1 MSKTSIIWITAILAI
16 IVLSALF
23 FPRAKMEVYMQRISR
38 GDIVNELSFSGMIKP
53 LREENF
59 FFTFEEGTVI
69 HLSRLGA
76 DVTKD
81 SYLFKIQS
89 RPAKNKLDLA
99 QLDMER
105 SRFAMKTAHSEFT
118 RSRELFASNSISK
131 STLNSADN
139 FYMQAK
145 AAWKSSELVYNEL
158 KNRLKDLSPKAPFSC
173 KVTDVNLIDGQK
185 IYQHQKIMTISSKND
200 FYIEGFLSEYDRARV
215 KVGLEVE
222 IQILYSDG
230 LVLAGVVDSVSSSP
244 VQEGQFFGQ
253 YRIRIKPQGELKD
266 PLFYAECGVVA
277 RLQSFNDVT
286 MIPARSLLLKD
297 GKKYIYGVKKNRAY
311 LIPVTPEAVVRGIAV
326 LKDPLEY
333 TKVVLDPESS
343 FDTFKEKVRVKE
355 KKENEIKGLL

>member
-1 MSKTSIIWITAILAI
+1 MSKTLRIWIMAILAI
-16 IVLSALF
+16 TVLGALF

-59 FFTFEEGTVI
+59 FFTFQEGTVV
-69 HLSRLGA
+69 HLSRLGS
-76 DVTKD
+76 DVAKD
-81 SYLFKIQS
+81 SYLFRIKS

-99 QLDMER
+99 RLDMER
-105 SRFAMKTAHSEFT
+105 SGYAMKTAQSEFA
-118 RSRELFASNSISK
+118 RSRELFATNSISR
-131 STLNSADN
+131 STLNRADN
-139 FYMQAK
+139 SYMQAK
-145 AAWKSSELVYNEL
+145 AVWKSSELVYDEL
-158 KNRLKDLSPKAPFSC
+158 KSRLKDLSPKAAFCC

-185 IYQHQKIMTISSKND
+185 IHQHQKIMTISSRSD

-215 KVGLEVE
+215 RVGLEVE
-222 IQILYSDG
+222 IQILYADG
-230 LVLAGVVDSVSSSP
+230 LVLAGIVESVSSSSLR
-244 VQEGQFFGQ
+244 EGPFSGQ
-253 YRIRIKPQGELKD
+253 YRIRIKPLGELKD

-311 LIPVTPEAVVRGIAV
+311 LIPVVPEAVIRGIAV
-326 LKDPLEY
+326 FKDPLEY

-343 FDTFKEKVRVKE
+343 FDTFKEKIRVKE